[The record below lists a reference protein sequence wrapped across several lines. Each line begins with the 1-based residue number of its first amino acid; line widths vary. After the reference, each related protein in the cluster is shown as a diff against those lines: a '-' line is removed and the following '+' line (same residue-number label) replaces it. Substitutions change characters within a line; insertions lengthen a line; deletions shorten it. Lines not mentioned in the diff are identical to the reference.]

1 MPVPRSPKEIDRY
14 IRDNLDPSK
23 GLREGLPARQFLK
36 KTADVSVIS
45 YPKSGKTWLSYMA
58 TSYIADYLGCAPSA
72 ARHIVNKGFLR
83 TLSPE
88 AQGLYIKEVIRCRTE
103 DRWAPLIR
111 FLHLESID
119 QPFFALKPI
128 RPPSTSCNVLLLR
141 DPRDIVVSHF
151 HHVVTKNSGVV
162 DALGRKR
169 KLPDD
174 YEIGEFIRSDF
185 LGIRH
190 ILHYAE
196 RWSRWAAKNGAPI
209 FYYEDFVGATKATLR
224 DFLLAVGVSG
234 IEPPLIRKSIDDAA
248 FDRMAEAELRLHE
261 KLGVKGTKPS
271 RRRMRKGKVGGFVEE
286 VSKDDAVYMT
296 RVMTRAAIPALKRY
310 LPT

>member
-1 MPVPRSPKEIDRY
+1 M
-14 IRDNLDPSK
+14 
-23 GLREGLPARQFLK
+23 
-36 KTADVSVIS
+36 
-45 YPKSGKTWLSYMA
+45 
-58 TSYIADYLGCAPSA
+58 
-72 ARHIVNKGFLR
+72 
-83 TLSPE
+83 
-88 AQGLYIKEVIRCRTE
+88 
-103 DRWAPLIR
+103 
-111 FLHLESID
+111 
-119 QPFFALKPI
+119 
-128 RPPSTSCNVLLLR
+128 LLLR

-196 RWSRWAAKNGAPI
+196 RWS
-209 FYYEDFVGATKATLR
+209 VGQRKTGLRSSTMRTLLEHQR
-224 DFLLAVGVSG
+224 RRFAISCWPSACPASS
-234 IEPPLIRKSIDDAA
+234 PPLIRKSIDDAA
-248 FDRMAEAELRLHE
+248 FDRMVEAELRLHE